1 MKKFITNKNVYS
13 VVLSVVLSF
22 AFVAVSVFAS
32 STISTN
38 ISTDGTL
45 TVSDITTT
53 NGALHASSTVV
64 VTGATTLYGTTTV
77 SAQPLVLG
85 LMATNPGGQTE
96 GTIFY
101 DSTSKIIKL
110 YDGSSWFT
118 VATSTGGA
126 VLSGSRIQ
134 FSDLTTNFITFG
146 TTTPQGASVMTLEAT
161 STLAIPLTLVGYEGA
176 SANLFQVKKTSLAT
190 ANSFFI
196 NGSGNVFATGTVQ
209 VTGNVTTY
217 GSDTF
222 GDAQADTVTINAG
235 TVTMGNIATM
245 TVPTTAVHNIW
256 SIATST
262 TGTPIFSVSGI
273 SSAKGRVGIGT
284 VAPAT
289 TLEVIGTASSTSL
302 IVGGD
307 STNGTLSG
315 MIFGTCN
322 IVTKS
327 VAASSTAG
335 VACTGATGITTSY
348 KVFVQATSSLAS
360 YMNPANATS
369 EFVIIGASS
378 TAVNTIGVQILN
390 QTGGATSTYGTL
402 NFWAVR

>member
-13 VVLSVVLSF
+13 VILSVVLSL
-22 AFVAVSVFAS
+22 AFVAASVFAS

-53 NGALHASSTVV
+53 NGALHASTTLV
-64 VTGATTLYGTTTV
+64 VTGKTTLYGTTTV
-77 SAQPLVLG
+77 MTQPLVLG

-110 YDGSSWFT
+110 YDGTSWFT

-146 TTTPQGASVMTLEAT
+146 TTTPQGASVVTLEAT

-176 SANLFQVKKTSLAT
+176 SANLFQVKTTSLAAT
-190 ANSFFI
+190 NKFYI
-196 NGSGNVFATGTVQ
+196 NASGNLFATGTAQ
-209 VTGNVTTY
+209 FTGNVVTY

-222 GDAQADTVTINAG
+222 GDAQADTHTINAG
-235 TVTMGNIATM
+235 TVAMGNIATM

-262 TGTPIFSVSGI
+262 TNTPIFSVSGI
-273 SSAKGRVGIGT
+273 SSPNGRVGIGT

-289 TLEVIGTASSTSL
+289 TLEVIGTASSTRL

-327 VAASSTAG
+327 INATSTAG
-335 VACTGATGITTSY
+335 VACTSATGITTGF
-348 KVFVQATSSLAS
+348 KVFVQATSSLAA
-360 YMNPANATS
+360 YLNPANTTS
-369 EFVIIGASS
+369 EFVIVGASS
-378 TAVNTIGVQILN
+378 TAVNTIGVQMLN
-390 QTGGATSTYGTL
+390 LTGAATSTYGTL

>member
-1 MKKFITNKNVYS
+1 MKKFIINKSIYS
-13 VVLSVVLSF
+13 VVLSAVLSF
-22 AFVAVSVFAS
+22 AFVTVSVFAS

-45 TVSDITTT
+45 TVSGISTM
-53 NGALHASSTVV
+53 NGALHASSTLV
-64 VTGATTLYGTTTV
+64 ATDAATLYGTTTIM
-77 SAQPLVLG
+77 AQPLVLG
-85 LMATNPGGQTE
+85 LMATNPDGQTE

-110 YDGSSWFT
+110 YDGTDWFT

-134 FSDLTTNFITFG
+134 FSDLATNFVTFG
-146 TTTPQGASVMTLEAT
+146 TTTPQGASVVTLEAT
-161 STLAIPLTLVGYEGA
+161 STLAIPLSLVGYESA
-176 SANLFQVKKTSLAT
+176 EANLFQIKTSALAST
-190 ANSFFI
+190 NLFYI
-196 NGSGNVFATGTVQ
+196 TGGGNVFATGTAQ
-209 VTGNVTTY
+209 FTGAVTTY
-217 GSDTF
+217 GSDIL
-222 GDAQADTVTINAG
+222 GDATGDTLTINGG
-235 TVTMGNIATM
+235 TIAMGNVATT

-273 SSAKGRVGIGT
+273 SSPNGRVGIGT

-289 TLEVIGTASSTSL
+289 TLEVVGTASSTNL

-307 STNGTLSG
+307 GTNGNLAG
-315 MIFGTCN
+315 MIFGTCD

-327 VAASSTAG
+327 IAATSTAG
-335 VACTGATGITTSY
+335 VACTSATGITTSY
-348 KVFVQATSSLAS
+348 KVFVQATSSLAEHL
-360 YMNPANATS
+360 NPANTTS

-378 TAVNTIGVQILN
+378 TAVDTIGVQILN
-390 QTGGATSTYGTL
+390 QTGEATSTYGTL